1 MRKQSLERS
10 ASAGTNT
17 SSGLAL
23 FGVPGHTRIGRVHPH
38 GGHVRDFFGFVLLVA
53 SSRSGGTFGTISCW
67 RSTTTWHMLVA
78 DDFMLECGGPRYR
91 MGLVI
96 FFVLCATCGVPLSWG
111 KTAGGDKLIWVGFEI
126 LLRSYSLGLSQRRAE
141 WFVKWTTQVSTTSTV
156 HMASFEEGLGR
167 IMFVVGALEHE
178 RPFLG
183 PLYRF
188 LTIHPRDSV
197 RRVPPYVSFILR
209 YLAGQITRQR
219 HYSCNAE
226 YVTDGCIPRVDAQ
239 ASEVRTG
246 LGGWFPT
253 RGSDGQVSVWE
264 SPWFSVE
271 ITKEDAPW
279 VFEKDDRPSR
289 IISTLEA
296 LAVVIPLKLRFGQE
310 CDGSLT
316 KVSVVPTVTD
326 NRGNG
331 AALNKLRRR
340 Y

>member
-1 MRKQSLERS
+1 M
-10 ASAGTNT
+10 A
-17 SSGLAL
+17 
-23 FGVPGHTRIGRVHPH
+23 
-38 GGHVRDFFGFVLLVA
+38 
-53 SSRSGGTFGTISCW
+53 
-67 RSTTTWHMLVA
+67 
-78 DDFMLECGGPRYR
+78 
-91 MGLVI
+91 
-96 FFVLCATCGVPLSWG
+96 
-111 KTAGGDKLIWVGFEI
+111 
-126 LLRSYSLGLSQRRAE
+126 
-141 WFVKWTTQVSTTSTV
+141 TTSTV

-209 YLAGQITRQR
+209 YLAGQITV
-219 HYSCNAE
+219 S
-226 YVTDGCIPRVDAQ
+226 DGCIPRVDAQ

-271 ITKEDAPW
+271 ITKADAPW
-279 VFEKDDRPSR
+279 VFEKDNRPSR

-296 LAVVIPLKLRFGQE
+296 LAVVIALKLRFGQE

-331 AALNKLRRR
+331 AALNKLMSTRFPSSAILMEMAAYMKRRGLKALVEWAPR
-340 Y
+340 EFNRESDRLANGITEGFNPARELKVNIRDIVWDVLPAGREAERSYLRARDSGTLPNRGRKQGRRDPQRKLRVVEPW